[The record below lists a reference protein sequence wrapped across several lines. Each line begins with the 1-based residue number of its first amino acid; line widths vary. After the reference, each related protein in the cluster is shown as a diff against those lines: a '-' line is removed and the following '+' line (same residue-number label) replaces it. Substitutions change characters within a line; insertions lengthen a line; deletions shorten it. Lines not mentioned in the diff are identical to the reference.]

1 MTVVLL
7 TGASSGIGW
16 ISTVYLASRGYRVYA
31 VARRLEK
38 LEPLK
43 RYGIRPLFMDLCD
56 ENSIQTAVDT
66 IVQEEGKIDI
76 LINNAGYGV
85 YGAIEDVDL
94 KTVKEQFEVNL
105 FAQAKLTQ
113 LVLPYMREQRK
124 GKIIN
129 ISSIAGK
136 MTLPLGAW
144 YHASKHALEAYSDA
158 LRMEVKPFGIDVI
171 IIEPGAIKTP
181 WGLIVGENLKSLAQD
196 SIYKEMT
203 EKQAKFLLKHYT
215 KNPFFPPPK
224 CVAECIYQAMVADKP
239 KTRYLVGFGA
249 RTIMMIK
256 RLLPDK
262 VFDIIVKQVMKW

>member
-1 MTVVLL
+1 MSVVLL

-16 ISTVYLASRGYRVYA
+16 ITSIYLASRGYRVYA

-43 RYGIRPLFMDLCD
+43 KYGIRPLFMDLCD
-56 ENSIQTAVDT
+56 ENSIQAVVER
-66 IVQEEGKIDI
+66 IIEEEGKIDI

-94 KTVKEQFEVNL
+94 MEAKKQFEVNL
-105 FAQAKLTQ
+105 FAQARLTQ
-113 LVLPYMREQRK
+113 LILPYMRAQRK

-129 ISSIAGK
+129 ISSVAGK

-158 LRMEVKPFGIDVI
+158 LRMEVQAFAIDVI

-181 WGLIVGENLKSLAQD
+181 WGLIVGKNLQGLAQD
-196 SIYKEMT
+196 SAYQEMT

-215 KNPFFPPPK
+215 NNPFLSAPK
-224 CVAECIYQAMVADKP
+224 CVAECIYQAIVANKP
-239 KTRYLVGFGA
+239 KTRYLVGFA
-249 RTIMMIK
+249 SKTISLIK
-256 RLLPDK
+256 SILPDR
-262 VFDIIVKQVMKW
+262 VFDIMVKHVMKW

>member
-16 ISTVYLASRGYRVYA
+16 ITSIYLASKGYRVYA

-43 RYGIRPLFMDLCD
+43 KYGIRPLFMDLCD
-56 ENSIQTAVDT
+56 ENTMQTVIET

-94 KTVKEQFEVNL
+94 TEAKRQFEVNL
-105 FAQAKLTQ
+105 FAQARLTQ

-129 ISSIAGK
+129 VSSIAGK

-158 LRMEVKPFGIDVI
+158 LRMEVKDFGIDVI

-181 WGLIVGENLKSLAQD
+181 WGVIVGENLQDLAQD
-196 SIYKEMT
+196 SAYQEMT

-215 KNPFFPPPK
+215 KNPFLSTPK
-224 CVAECIYQAMVADKP
+224 RVAEYIYQVVVASKP
-239 KTRYLVGFGA
+239 KTRYLVGFGSK
-249 RTIMMIK
+249 TIVLIKSILPDRVFDSMVK
-256 RLLPDK
+256 RL
-262 VFDIIVKQVMKW
+262 MKW

>member
-16 ISTVYLASRGYRVYA
+16 ITSIYLASKGYRVYA

-38 LEPLK
+38 LESLK
-43 RYGIRPLFMDLCD
+43 QYGIRPLFMDLCD
-56 ENSIQTAVDT
+56 ENTMQTVIKT

-94 KTVKEQFEVNL
+94 TEAKRQFEVNL
-105 FAQAKLTQ
+105 FAQARLTQ

-129 ISSIAGK
+129 VSSIAGK

-144 YHASKHALEAYSDA
+144 YHAVS
-158 LRMEVKPFGIDVI
+158 
-171 IIEPGAIKTP
+171 
-181 WGLIVGENLKSLAQD
+181 
-196 SIYKEMT
+196 
-203 EKQAKFLLKHYT
+203 YT
-215 KNPFFPPPK
+215 HL
-224 CVAECIYQAMVADKP
+224 
-239 KTRYLVGFGA
+239 T
-249 RTIMMIK
+249 
-256 RLLPDK
+256 LPTNSR
-262 VFDIIVKQVMKW
+262 V

>member
-16 ISTVYLASRGYRVYA
+16 ITSIYLASKGYRVYA
-31 VARRLEK
+31 VARRFEK
-38 LEPLK
+38 LESLK
-43 RYGIRPLFMDLCD
+43 QYGIRPLFMDLCD
-56 ENSIQTAVDT
+56 ENTMQTVIET

-94 KTVKEQFEVNL
+94 TEAKRQFEVNL
-105 FAQAKLTQ
+105 FAQARLTQ

-129 ISSIAGK
+129 VSSIAGK

-158 LRMEVKPFGIDVI
+158 LRMEVKDFGIDVI

-181 WGLIVGENLKSLAQD
+181 WGVIVGENLQDLAQD
-196 SIYKEMT
+196 SAYQEMT

-215 KNPFFPPPK
+215 KNPFLSTPK
-224 CVAECIYQAMVADKP
+224 RVAECIYQAVVASKP
-239 KTRYLVGFGA
+239 KTRYLVGFGSK
-249 RTIMMIK
+249 TIVLIKSILPDRVFDSMVK
-256 RLLPDK
+256 RL
-262 VFDIIVKQVMKW
+262 MKW

>member
-1 MTVVLL
+1 MDVILL

-196 SIYKEMT
+196 SAYKEMT

-215 KNPFFPPPK
+215 KNPFFSAPK
-224 CVAECIYQAMVADKP
+224 CVAECIYQVIVTNKP

-256 RLLPDK
+256 RLLPDR
-262 VFDIIVKQVMKW
+262 VFDTIVKQVMKW